1 MRTRTARFALA
12 VALVAVLLTATD
24 AAAADWSRCLSCRRL
39 AAENAAL
46 RAENAALR
54 TSNARLVSQNRALRV
69 RVVDLKTQLGEQEAA
84 HGQELA
90 NYEALVVTLLAQIE
104 ELEQGNR

>member
-1 MRTRTARFALA
+1 MIGRIARFTLV

-24 AAAADWSRCLSCRRL
+24 AAAAGWSRCLSCRRL

-46 RAENAALR
+46 RAENDALR
-54 TSNARLVSQNRALRV
+54 IRNARLVSQNRALRTQV
-69 RVVDLKTQLGEQEAA
+69 ADLRTQLAEQEAA

-90 NYEALVVTLLAQIE
+90 NYEALVVTLLARIE